1 MKFISFLIFLVAISS
16 SLSEAQPKHKRMF
29 GPPDKIRELEKVK
42 LLEVLDMDEETTLK
56 FFTRRNE
63 HLKKMEELNKS
74 CDDELGKIEEKI
86 KNSENDNDPEFTK
99 LVDDYLTEQ
108 DRFNAERKAFLN
120 NVKDILTP
128 IQLAKLVVFE
138 QRFREE
144 IREILYRDKRR
155 EIK

>member
-1 MKFISFLIFLVAISS
+1 MKFISLLIFLITIGPQ
-16 SLSEAQPKHKRMF
+16 LTDAQPKHNRLF
-29 GPPDKIRELEKVK
+29 GPPDKIKELEKVK

-74 CDDELGKIEEKI
+74 CDDELSKIEEKI
-86 KNSENDNDPEFTK
+86 KSSENENDPEFIK
-99 LVDDYLTEQ
+99 LVDDYLAEQ
-108 DRFNAERKAFLN
+108 DKFNAERRVFLN
-120 NVKDILTP
+120 SVKDILTP

-144 IREILYRDKRR
+144 IREILYRDKR
-155 EIK
+155 KGMK